1 MYKVIECTFD
11 LINQHLFLKMNYSI
25 MASDLVARNTK
36 SNVFSILVLIAKW
49 SCGAKNRLQ
58 ITTKQCIKDKVKI
71 R

>member
-49 SCGAKNRLQ
+49 SCGAK
-58 ITTKQCIKDKVKI
+58 TDYK
-71 R
+71 